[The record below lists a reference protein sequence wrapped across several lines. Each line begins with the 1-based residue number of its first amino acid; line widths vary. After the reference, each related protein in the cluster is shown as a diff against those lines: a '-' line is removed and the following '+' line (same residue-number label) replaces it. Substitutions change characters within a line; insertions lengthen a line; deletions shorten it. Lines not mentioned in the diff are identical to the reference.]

1 VKIGR
6 HFFGTKQRASLTT
19 TTITTS
25 SMASSS
31 LSTPATITTRTTFF
45 KRQQQREEK
54 QKRRRFRTH
63 GGKLVGETWVEQSD
77 AEDYIEEGQRAFQLE
92 EYATAIALFE
102 KALTSEG
109 SGTKR
114 DRTKPAELSLGEK
127 QSAYYNLAASH
138 AKMAHWDLAFASL
151 ELTFQSGYANG
162 RLYGLGRAARDFQR
176 LEMDKDLEELKKD
189 ERWKTILTKY
199 RVRGSEIAFQLDP
212 SNSSIGKAIEMMSKK
227 NKK

>member
-1 VKIGR
+1 
-6 HFFGTKQRASLTT
+6 
-19 TTITTS
+19 
-25 SMASSS
+25 MASSS
-31 LSTPATITTRTTFF
+31 LSTPATATQTTFF
-45 KRQQQREEK
+45 KRRQQQQREE
-54 QKRRRFRTH
+54 KRRRFRTH
-63 GGKLVGETWVEQSD
+63 GGKLVGETWVQQSD
-77 AEDYIEEGQRAFQLE
+77 AEDYIEEGQRAFQSE

-138 AKMAHWDLAFASL
+138 GKMGHWDLAFASL

>member
-1 VKIGR
+1 
-6 HFFGTKQRASLTT
+6 
-19 TTITTS
+19 
-25 SMASSS
+25 MASVSS
-31 LSTPATITTRTTFF
+31 LSTTLLANTANTRTRFF
-45 KRQQQREEK
+45 ITRQQQQQQQQQQQHE
-54 QKRRRFRTH
+54 RRCCRAH
-63 GGKLVGETWVEQSD
+63 GGKLVGETWVQQSD
-77 AEDYIEEGQRAFQLE
+77 AEDYIEEGQRAFQSE

-138 AKMAHWDLAFASL
+138 GKMGHWDLAFASL

>member
-1 VKIGR
+1 MCIR
-6 HFFGTKQRASLTT
+6 DR
-19 TTITTS
+19 
-25 SMASSS
+25 
-31 LSTPATITTRTTFF
+31 
-45 KRQQQREEK
+45 
-54 QKRRRFRTH
+54 
-63 GGKLVGETWVEQSD
+63 
-77 AEDYIEEGQRAFQLE
+77 
-92 EYATAIALFE
+92 FE

-138 AKMAHWDLAFASL
+138 GKMGHWDLAFASL

>member
-1 VKIGR
+1 
-6 HFFGTKQRASLTT
+6 
-19 TTITTS
+19 
-25 SMASSS
+25 MASSS
-31 LSTPATITTRTTFF
+31 LSTLLATATRTRFF
-45 KRQQQREEK
+45 TRQQQQQRE
-54 QKRRRFRTH
+54 RRRCCRAR
-63 GGKLVGETWVEQSD
+63 GGKLVGETWVQQSD
-77 AEDYIEEGQRAFQLE
+77 AEDYIEEGQRAFQSE

-138 AKMAHWDLAFASL
+138 GKMGHWDLAFASL

>member
-1 VKIGR
+1 
-6 HFFGTKQRASLTT
+6 
-19 TTITTS
+19 
-25 SMASSS
+25 MASVSS
-31 LSTPATITTRTTFF
+31 LSTTLLANTANTRTRFF
-45 KRQQQREEK
+45 ITRQQQQQQHEQQQQQHE
-54 QKRRRFRTH
+54 RRCCRAH
-63 GGKLVGETWVEQSD
+63 GGKLVGETWVQQSD
-77 AEDYIEEGQRAFQLE
+77 AEDYIEEGQRAFQSE

-138 AKMAHWDLAFASL
+138 GKMEHWDLAFASL

>member
-1 VKIGR
+1 
-6 HFFGTKQRASLTT
+6 
-19 TTITTS
+19 
-25 SMASSS
+25 MASSS
-31 LSTPATITTRTTFF
+31 LSTLLATATRTRFF
-45 KRQQQREEK
+45 TRQQQQQQQQQQQHE
-54 QKRRRFRTH
+54 RRCCRAH
-63 GGKLVGETWVEQSD
+63 GGKLVGETWVQQSD
-77 AEDYIEEGQRAFQLE
+77 AEDFIEEGQRAFQSE

-138 AKMAHWDLAFASL
+138 AKMGHWDLAFASL

>member
-1 VKIGR
+1 
-6 HFFGTKQRASLTT
+6 
-19 TTITTS
+19 
-25 SMASSS
+25 MASVSS
-31 LSTPATITTRTTFF
+31 LSTTLLANTANTRTRFF
-45 KRQQQREEK
+45 ITRQQQQQQQHE
-54 QKRRRFRTH
+54 RRCCRAR
-63 GGKLVGETWVEQSD
+63 GGKLVGETWVQQSD
-77 AEDYIEEGQRAFQLE
+77 AEDYIEEGQRAFQSE

>member
-1 VKIGR
+1 
-6 HFFGTKQRASLTT
+6 
-19 TTITTS
+19 
-25 SMASSS
+25 MASVSS
-31 LSTPATITTRTTFF
+31 LSTTLLANTANTRTRFF
-45 KRQQQREEK
+45 ITRQQQQHEQQQQQHE
-54 QKRRRFRTH
+54 RRCCRAH
-63 GGKLVGETWVEQSD
+63 GGKLVGETWVQQSD
-77 AEDYIEEGQRAFQLE
+77 AEDYIEEGQRAFQSE

-138 AKMAHWDLAFASL
+138 GKMGHWDLAFASL

>member
-1 VKIGR
+1 
-6 HFFGTKQRASLTT
+6 
-19 TTITTS
+19 
-25 SMASSS
+25 MASSS
-31 LSTPATITTRTTFF
+31 LSTPATATRTTFF
-45 KRQQQREEK
+45 KRREEK

-63 GGKLVGETWVEQSD
+63 GGKLVGETWVQQSD

-138 AKMAHWDLAFASL
+138 GKMGHWDLAFASL

>member
-1 VKIGR
+1 M
-6 HFFGTKQRASLTT
+6 Q
-19 TTITTS
+19 
-25 SMASSS
+25 
-31 LSTPATITTRTTFF
+31 
-45 KRQQQREEK
+45 
-54 QKRRRFRTH
+54 
-63 GGKLVGETWVEQSD
+63 QSD
-77 AEDYIEEGQRAFQLE
+77 AEDFIEEGQRAFQSE

-138 AKMAHWDLAFASL
+138 GKMGHWDLAFASL

>member
-1 VKIGR
+1 
-6 HFFGTKQRASLTT
+6 
-19 TTITTS
+19 
-25 SMASSS
+25 MASSS
-31 LSTPATITTRTTFF
+31 LSTPATATRTTFF
-45 KRQQQREEK
+45 KRREEK

-63 GGKLVGETWVEQSD
+63 GGKLVGETWVQQSD
-77 AEDYIEEGQRAFQLE
+77 AEDYIEEGQRAFQSE

-138 AKMAHWDLAFASL
+138 GKMGHWDLAFASL

>member
-1 VKIGR
+1 
-6 HFFGTKQRASLTT
+6 
-19 TTITTS
+19 
-25 SMASSS
+25 MASVSS
-31 LSTPATITTRTTFF
+31 LSTTLLANTANTRTRFF
-45 KRQQQREEK
+45 ITRQQQQQQHE
-54 QKRRRFRTH
+54 RRCCRAH
-63 GGKLVGETWVEQSD
+63 GGKLVGETWVQQSD
-77 AEDYIEEGQRAFQLE
+77 AEDYIEEGQRAFQSE

-138 AKMAHWDLAFASL
+138 GKMGHWDLAFASL

>member
-1 VKIGR
+1 
-6 HFFGTKQRASLTT
+6 
-19 TTITTS
+19 
-25 SMASSS
+25 M
-31 LSTPATITTRTTFF
+31 RTTFF
-45 KRQQQREEK
+45 RRHRRRARETDATRQN
-54 QKRRRFRTH
+54 RRFRMH
-63 GGKLVGETWVEQSD
+63 GGKLVGETWVQQSD

-176 LEMDKDLEELKKD
+176 LEMDKDLEDLKKD

>member
-1 VKIGR
+1 
-6 HFFGTKQRASLTT
+6 
-19 TTITTS
+19 
-25 SMASSS
+25 MASVSS
-31 LSTPATITTRTTFF
+31 LSTTLLANTANTRTRFF
-45 KRQQQREEK
+45 ITRQQQQHEQQEHE
-54 QKRRRFRTH
+54 RRCCRAH
-63 GGKLVGETWVEQSD
+63 GGKLVGETWVQQSD
-77 AEDYIEEGQRAFQLE
+77 AEDYIEEGQRAFQSE

-138 AKMAHWDLAFASL
+138 GKMGHWDLAFASL